1 MQLTHEKHRIY
12 AKSAEGKVLAEVT
25 FPPLSADIVNI
36 NHTFVDDS
44 LRGQGIADELL
55 RAVVA
60 QLHEQN
66 LHAHASCSYAKAWF
80 DRHPEQK
87 ELLIP

>member
-12 AKSAEGKVLAEVT
+12 AKSAEGKLLAEVT
-25 FPPLSADIVNI
+25 FPLMFPGVVNI

-44 LRGQGIADELL
+44 LHRQGIADELL
-55 RAVVA
+55 CAVAA

-66 LHAHASCSYAKAWF
+66 LHARASCSYAKAWF
-80 DRHPEQK
+80 ERHPEQQ
-87 ELLIP
+87 ELLAP